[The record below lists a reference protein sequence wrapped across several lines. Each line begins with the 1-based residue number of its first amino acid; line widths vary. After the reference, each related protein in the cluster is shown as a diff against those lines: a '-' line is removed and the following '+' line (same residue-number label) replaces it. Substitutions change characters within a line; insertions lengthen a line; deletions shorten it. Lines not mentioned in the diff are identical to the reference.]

1 MKIWLDDMRPAPEGF
16 VWCRSVNEAKRL
28 IHRAIEPIT
37 LVDCDHD
44 LGDYACDG
52 GDGIKLLDWL
62 AETRQFL
69 PVRIH
74 TMNPV
79 GRQHRCGSGRCAAAQ
94 YQQDHQK
101 VDGEISSGG
110 RYITCRRMRFI
121 GGVEENAVTAR
132 FLAGGYDLVCAR
144 PRPPDIHCGRCSP
157 DPTAR

>member
-16 VWCRSVNEAKRL
+16 VWCRSVNEAKR
-28 IHRAIEPIT
+28 

-79 GRQHRCGSGRCAAAQ
+79 GRENMERLLR
-94 YQQDHQK
+94 
-101 VDGEISSGG
+101 
-110 RYITCRRMRFI
+110 RYW
-121 GGVEENAVTAR
+121 
-132 FLAGGYDLVCAR
+132 
-144 PRPPDIHCGRCSP
+144 P
-157 DPTAR
+157 

>member
-79 GRQHRCGSGRCAAAQ
+79 GRQHCGGGGRRAAAQ

-101 VDGEISSGG
+101 VDGEISCGG

-121 GGVEENAVTAR
+121 RGGR
-132 FLAGGYDLVCAR
+132 KCG
-144 PRPPDIHCGRCSP
+144 HCTISCRGI
-157 DPTAR
+157 